1 MNLNQLRIFHSV
13 MRTETLTEAAHVLG
27 TSQPAVSKALK
38 QIEAQLGMR
47 LFSRFKGRLYPTAEA
62 RRLFETATEIFNK
75 VGYFERQVTEMRDG
89 SSGHIIVSAIPTLAG
104 SLVAR
109 AVARLRQSRPGVD
122 VDIKAITSTE
132 VVQAV
137 ANERADLGVVYAP
150 FEDVTT
156 QAKDLPRAEIICAVP
171 RRHRLA
177 KRPAIG
183 PTDLQG
189 VPLISFPDDSPVF
202 WLLQKS
208 FQSAGVPFSLS
219 VVANQTLTA
228 YSLVR
233 AGAGVALVDPF
244 LSLVGAFPDVVTKP
258 FRPAVHLRPR
268 VLHPRTK
275 PIASRAGQLI
285 NELRK
290 ASLELEQ

>member
-13 MRTETLTEAAHVLG
+13 MRTETLTEAARLLG

-38 QIEAQLGMR
+38 QIESQMGMT

-75 VGYFERQVTEMRDG
+75 VGFFQRQVTEMRDG
-89 SSGHIIVSAIPTLAG
+89 SSGHIIVAAIPTLAG

-109 AVARLRQSRPGVD
+109 AVAHLRQTRPGVE
-122 VDIKAITSTE
+122 VEIKAMTSIE

-150 FEDVTT
+150 FEDVAT

-171 RRHRLA
+171 RRHRLSGRQA
-177 KRPAIG
+177 VTPA
-183 PTDLQG
+183 DLQG
-189 VPLISFPDDSPVF
+189 VPLISFPDDSPVY

-208 FQSAGVPFSLS
+208 FQGAGVPFSLS
-219 VVANQTLTA
+219 IVANQTLTA

-244 LSLVGAFPDVVTKP
+244 LSLVGGFPDVVTRP
-258 FRPAVHLRPR
+258 FRPAVRLQPR

-275 PIASRAGQLI
+275 PISRRAGQLVD
-285 NELRK
+285 ELRK
-290 ASLELEQ
+290 TSLGLGR